1 MTSHSSPL
9 TPHSKIYI
17 AGHTGLAGSAI
28 TRMLRSKGCTNLALR
43 TYEELDLSDQQAT
56 RKFFEAEKPDM
67 VVLAAAKV
75 GGIHANNTYR
85 AEFIYSNLSI
95 QTNVIDS
102 AHKAGVKRLV
112 FLGSSCIY
120 PKLCPQP
127 MKEEHL
133 LTGPLE
139 PTNEPYA
146 VAKIAGIKMCQ
157 AYNNQYGTDFISV
170 MPTNLYGPNDNFNPE
185 TSHAFPALIHKIHEA
200 KVSNAASVTIWGT
213 GNPRREFMHAD
224 DMADA
229 LTFLMGIE
237 TPPELANIGTGVDV
251 TIRELAQ
258 IICEVIGFKGSLEFD
273 TSKPDGPPQKQ
284 LDVSR
289 LKKLGWKS
297 KIGLRDGLEM
307 TYKWY
312 LENQDKLR
320 K

>member
-1 MTSHSSPL
+1 MTPHSPL
-9 TPHSKIYI
+9 TLHSKIYI

-28 TRMLRSKGCTNLALR
+28 TRMLRSKGFTNLALR

-67 VVLAAAKV
+67 VILAAAKV
-75 GGIHANNTYR
+75 GGIYANNTYR

-146 VAKIAGIKMCQ
+146 IAKIAGIKMCQ
-157 AYNNQYGTDFISV
+157 AYNSQYGTDFISA

-185 TSHAFPALIHKIHEA
+185 TSHAFPALIRKIHEA
-200 KVSNAASVTIWGT
+200 KVSNAASITIWGT

-229 LTFLMGIE
+229 LTFLMGLE
-237 TPPELANIGTGVDV
+237 NPPELVNIGTGVDV
-251 TIRELAQ
+251 TIREFTQ
-258 IICEVIGFKGSLEFD
+258 ITCAVIGFKGKLEFD
-273 TSKPDGPPQKQ
+273 TSKPDGPPQKR

-312 LENQDKLR
+312 LENQDTLR